1 MIEEPKMM
9 TGRGV
14 DEKTGQGSTETGGN
28 PDTAES
34 AREMVPAAEAPIETL
49 ESTAPTQ
56 LGATRYVLAGFFAA
70 GMAIAFLVSN
80 VLSGAWNRL
89 ADNAWVSRH
98 APILTRIAED
108 DRPTYT
114 TVVGA
119 AVGISSAVYAYRR
132 EDVRVWT
139 GEVAAELAK
148 VTWPSKKEVTNS
160 TMIVIAAT
168 AFATVFLALLDR
180 FWGFVTNLV
189 YGS

>member
-1 MIEEPKMM
+1 MM
-9 TGRGV
+9 TGHDV
-14 DEKTGQGSTETGGN
+14 DEKTDQGAADTGET
-28 PDTAES
+28 PETVAPQQ
-34 AREMVPAAEAPIETL
+34 AMVPADGPPEVAEPTM
-49 ESTAPTQ
+49 PTQ

-70 GMAIAFLVSN
+70 GMAIAFLVTN

-89 ADNAWVSRH
+89 ADNPWVARH

-114 TVVGA
+114 AVVGA
-119 AVGISSAVYAYRR
+119 AMGVSTAVYAYRR
-132 EDVRVWT
+132 EDVRAWT
-139 GEVAAELAK
+139 SEVAAELAK
-148 VTWPSKKEVTNS
+148 VSWPSKKEVTNS
-160 TMIVIAAT
+160 TMIVIAAS